1 MNMEA
6 ASRSGAQMFRRLV
19 APALP
24 HGAKA
29 QALDF
34 YTPPTSVA
42 RVSSITRAHAVALT
56 CGVWFIVALAGI
68 VWSWQGQDP
77 KYFSSPD
84 EAMNR
89 QAAGLVATTGAA
101 QLELSDEDPEDLR
114 FGRFWI
120 SVGDHAISSY
130 PPVAYYLQG
139 LLLLPPKAGALL
151 IAALSAL
158 GIAAFAGAVALLAQ
172 KRTWVALIAPAA
184 AFPGLYWLMRPW
196 MNMSTFL
203 VFVCCA
209 FFCWAA
215 WRRAHAKQWLFAAA
229 AMVGVSA
236 AVRPDYAPFVF
247 ALSLIALYAEERSGE
262 RKRAVIA
269 LALSAAFAV
278 VINLVLNALTT
289 GEPLTAAYEI
299 VDERRGGE
307 IGGGLPGPLSKL
319 GFLLLPYGVPS
330 FSTITGQIDRY
341 WLDMGPMV
349 ILSLGSTVAVG
360 LLMLQASRRQRFAL
374 GASVVVC
381 ALFVLTHLSDSVYG
395 ATQPTALLRHSVTRY
410 WAPVYL
416 LAAVPLLMLATSRM
430 REGTWVAALAAL
442 CALAVL
448 GGREIYSEQPESLS
462 DLRAMQERQ
471 ASMISQW
478 DELLPDD
485 AVVYSYNLDKMLWP
499 HWEIGTLAQN
509 YDHEASAASV
519 DRTLA
524 SGRDVY
530 VVQVVWPTARYLEGL
545 NDALAARDLRM
556 TPVGGSEDVYRVR
569 RAIPEEANKTLRSR

>member
-1 MNMEA
+1 
-6 ASRSGAQMFRRLV
+6 
-19 APALP
+19 
-24 HGAKA
+24 
-29 QALDF
+29 
-34 YTPPTSVA
+34 
-42 RVSSITRAHAVALT
+42 VSSITRAHAVALT

-68 VWSWQGQDP
+68 VWSWHGQDP

-114 FGRFWI
+114 FGRFWV
-120 SVGDHAISSY
+120 SLSDEAIPSY

-139 LLLLPPKAGALL
+139 LLLAPPAAGALL
-151 IAALSAL
+151 VAALSAI
-158 GIAAFAGAVALLAQ
+158 GVAAFAGAVALLAP
-172 KRTWVALIAPAA
+172 RRPWIAMLAPAA

-203 VFVCCA
+203 VFLSCA
-209 FFCWAA
+209 MFCWAV
-215 WRRAHAKQWLFAAA
+215 WRRGHAKRWLFAAA
-229 AMVGVSA
+229 AMAGLSA

-247 ALSLIALYAEERSGE
+247 ALSLIALYAEERSGD

-278 VINLVLNALTT
+278 AINLVLNVVTT
-289 GEPLTAAYEI
+289 GNALTAAYEI

-319 GFLLLPYGVPS
+319 GFLLFPYGVPS

-349 ILSLGSTVAVG
+349 ILTLGSAVAMV
-360 LLMLQASRRQRFAL
+360 LLMVHASRRQRIAL
-374 GASVVVC
+374 GASAVLC
-381 ALFVLTHLSDSVYG
+381 AGFVLTHLSDSVYG
-395 ATQPTALLRHSVTRY
+395 STEHAPLLRHSVTRY

-416 LAAVPLLMLATSRM
+416 LAAVPLLMLAASRM

-448 GGREIYSEQPESLS
+448 GGREIYTEQPESLS

-471 ASMISQW
+471 AGMVARW

-530 VVQVVWPTARYLEGL
+530 VVQVVWPTTRYLEGL
-545 NDALAARDLRM
+545 NDALAARDLGM

-569 RAIPEEANKTLRSR
+569 RATRDEANKTLRSR